1 MKNKAMNALLE
12 MGMPANIKGFQYI
25 AEAMELMEMEKTRYW
40 GWMTALYWKL
50 SEMHD
55 DTPSRVERA
64 IRHAFSIVLT
74 KGYLEAVE
82 KYLTMQNTT
91 NGSLL
96 TVFFF
101 FEAITGKIA
110 IIQNNKSRRNKKVWI
125 YTYVLRL
132 MMMMQ

>member
-74 KGYLEAVE
+74 KGCLEAVE

-91 NGSLL
+91 NGNLL
-96 TVFFF
+96 SVFFLKLSQV
-101 FEAITGKIA
+101 GK
-110 IIQNNKSRRNKKVWI
+110 
-125 YTYVLRL
+125 
-132 MMMMQ
+132 

>member
-101 FEAITGKIA
+101 EAITGKIA

-132 MMMMQ
+132 MMMQ